1 MEKEKVIIDV
11 FNTEDGYEYFRV
23 YLAYKKINEY
33 IPPSNLHNEGIFFY
47 KENIDEDYILEWD
60 IVADY
65 RCE

>member
-23 YLAYKKINEY
+23 YLAYKKIGEF
-33 IPPSNLHNEGIFFY
+33 IPPNNLHNEGIFFY
-47 KENIDEDYILEWD
+47 NENIDEDYLKEWD